1 MDEEDVQMF
10 AQGAAGLALAASAL
24 AEAARSLSEAAAALS
39 AFSIASQDTEVPST
53 AYQSCE
59 SATQVSE
66 SHGMDDEGD
75 DAQEADDDDSSVGA
89 NTGNNVYPR
98 DVTPEAS
105 TIDNE
110 DQYDSQLDLTPTRSH
125 FEVPYESS
133 DGKERPSLES
143 INQLIRPGHLYLVL
157 AEEFDALPLILAYAT
172 AGKKTICYVPTSGSL
187 SPWESI
193 ISSIIPNRQ
202 VWSAVSFSG
211 NSIVQLSE
219 IVEQFASAEKGSVL
233 TLRSTFNA
241 RANECKA
248 HSRADSVI
256 FWGLPGSKFWPDT
269 MEAVQQSPHT
279 LLILSQREYVHSNCQ
294 SFLTGL
300 GSSFAA
306 HPNHRELNSFN
317 PGSLLTNFRD
327 NVQRIIPR
335 AQHSQNTQAIYEA
348 LLESPINDTGYAGFI
363 TPSSAK
369 RIDVV
374 NKFMARVFLRG
385 TVENGSSRYP
395 PAGPELQIP
404 DRTNRRLAVIFK
416 AKAPI
421 GKDSAGVKPKAI
433 PETIPNKEPVKAP
446 GPLVFTPRP
455 GRWWICLQRD
465 ADVIPFICYLA
476 HQHPKSMCCISHTDS
491 AFVYGN
497 LFNKISTHKVIITSK
512 KPRTLEEGIER
523 FSKAALENSLCLV
536 RGNPLETV
544 DNPLSFE
551 RVKAD
556 ALIYWGLP
564 AESSFLWPSKVSQG
578 QFTHVY
584 VIVPL
589 DQFSTARKPI
599 MTESGFQ
606 EHPDSATL
614 NTEGEHSIMHPFR
627 EKVKSALASTTPGE
641 YRQISHFYFPA
652 NPAAYTAT
660 EFLKRAMLWNG
671 Y

>member
-39 AFSIASQDTEVPST
+39 TFSIASQDTEVPPTVHQSHDST
-53 AYQSCE
+53 D
-59 SATQVSE
+59 QVSE
-66 SHGMDDEGD
+66 SHETDDE
-75 DAQEADDDDSSVGA
+75 AQEFDDDDDSSVGA

-98 DVTPEAS
+98 DVAPEGS
-105 TIDNE
+105 TIGNE
-110 DQYDSQLDLTPTRSH
+110 DSTPTRSH
-125 FEVPYESS
+125 FELPYKSS
-133 DGKERPSLES
+133 DGKEPPSS
-143 INQLIRPGHLYLVL
+143 DSVDQLIRPGHLYLVL

-193 ISSIIPNRQ
+193 ISSIIPSRQ

-219 IVEQFASAEKGSVL
+219 IVEQFASADKGSVL

-269 MEAVQQSPHT
+269 MEAVQQSPHA
-279 LLILSQREYVHSNCQ
+279 LLILSQRECVHSNCQ

-306 HPNHRELNSFN
+306 HPNHRELNSLD
-317 PGSLLTNFRD
+317 PGSLLTDFRD

-335 AQHSQNTQAIYEA
+335 AQHSQNIQAIYEA
-348 LLESPINDTGYAGFI
+348 LLESPINDTGYVRFI
-363 TPSSAK
+363 APSSAK
-369 RIDVV
+369 RIDIV

-385 TVENGSSRYP
+385 AVGNGSSRYP
-395 PAGPELQIP
+395 PAGPELHIP
-404 DRTNRRLAVIFK
+404 DRTNRRLTVIFK
-416 AKAPI
+416 AKAPA
-421 GKDSAGVKPKAI
+421 GTGVKPKAI
-433 PETIPNKEPVKAP
+433 PETTPNKEPVNVP

-455 GRWWICLQRD
+455 GRWWISLQRD
-465 ADVIPFICYLA
+465 ADAIPFICYLA
-476 HQHPKSMCCISHTDS
+476 NRHPRSMCCISHTDS

-497 LFNKISTHKVIITSK
+497 LFNKISTHKVITTSK

-523 FSKAALENSLCLV
+523 FSNAALGSRLCLV
-536 RGNPLETV
+536 RGNPLETA

-551 RVKAD
+551 RVRAN

-584 VIVPL
+584 IIVPL
-589 DQFSTARKPI
+589 DQISTTGKPI
-599 MTESGFQ
+599 MADRGFQ
-606 EHPDSATL
+606 EHPDSAIL
-614 NTEGEHSIMHPFR
+614 NAEGDDSAMHPFR
-627 EKVKSALASTTPGE
+627 ERVKSALASTTPGE
-641 YRQISHFYFPA
+641 YRQISQFYFPA
-652 NPAAYTAT
+652 NPPAYPVT